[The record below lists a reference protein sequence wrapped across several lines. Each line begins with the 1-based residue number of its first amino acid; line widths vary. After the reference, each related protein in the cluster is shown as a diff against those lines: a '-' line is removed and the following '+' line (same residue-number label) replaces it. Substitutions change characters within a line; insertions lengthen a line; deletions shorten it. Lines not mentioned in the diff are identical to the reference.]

1 MKMLDSR
8 WFERMQL
15 LIRRTGET
23 YELLLP
29 PLEQYEAEYRA
40 FVDSRLKQLPNLY
53 PRDVDVV
60 RLTGVRQELCE
71 LAAEVEADEKH
82 NSVRRLYAE
91 RITEVITNIELV
103 VAAQAHNDTK
113 FEELNL
119 KLYGPPDKTV
129 FAAEVAWLR
138 DFADDFLDETPTAR
152 PAEREAARTVLELLP
167 KTPKG
172 EKADLVPEA
181 DVFHMVRELHFL
193 SGGYMDTLFGERR
206 LEPGAVITPQG
217 GDSIVRRAIAAI
229 GSDFALEVSPDGLW
243 SVSHQRHTVYRPAEY
258 ALEPPAFYGIV
269 AHEVGSHLWESVN
282 GGRSKLRLL
291 SLGLAGYEKGNEGR
305 AQLREQIMLP
315 TPEAY
320 VSQIWHPAKASW
332 QYRIAIHTVI
342 CLASGMGGE
351 TFGFR
356 DIYRLLVALFNLWA
370 AKNGNDM
377 IKPGDEDLA
386 RGAYHMAVRALKGTS
401 GRGGAYYKDIVYLE
415 GNIRAWQLA
424 NEWPELILYGDL
436 GKFNIGNRE
445 HVTMLQ
451 ELGIIPKQ

>member
-1 MKMLDSR
+1 
-8 WFERMQL
+8 
-15 LIRRTGET
+15 
-23 YELLLP
+23 
-29 PLEQYEAEYRA
+29 
-40 FVDSRLKQLPNLY
+40 
-53 PRDVDVV
+53 
-60 RLTGVRQELCE
+60 
-71 LAAEVEADEKH
+71 
-82 NSVRRLYAE
+82 
-91 RITEVITNIELV
+91 
-103 VAAQAHNDTK
+103 
-113 FEELNL
+113 
-119 KLYGPPDKTV
+119 
-129 FAAEVAWLR
+129 
-138 DFADDFLDETPTAR
+138 
-152 PAEREAARTVLELLP
+152 
-167 KTPKG
+167 
-172 EKADLVPEA
+172 
-181 DVFHMVRELHFL
+181 
-193 SGGYMDTLFGERR
+193 
-206 LEPGAVITPQG
+206 
-217 GDSIVRRAIAAI
+217 
-229 GSDFALEVSPDGLW
+229 
-243 SVSHQRHTVYRPAEY
+243 
-258 ALEPPAFYGIV
+258 
-269 AHEVGSHLWESVN
+269 VN